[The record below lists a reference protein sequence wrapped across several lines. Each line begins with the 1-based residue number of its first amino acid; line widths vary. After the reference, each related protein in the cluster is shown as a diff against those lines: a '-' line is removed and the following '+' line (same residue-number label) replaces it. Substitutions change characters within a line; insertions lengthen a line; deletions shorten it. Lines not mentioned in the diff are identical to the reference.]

1 MLGLKLLYPPPQ
13 LVLVKTVKVEGF
25 VAALREAETIGELFK
40 ILQEKGAPVLEL
52 DGQKFLIVVE
62 GDFEGRPFWTEINSE
77 KANQALGDAML
88 NSSSFPFKCKKP
100 YTGGNVIFVNFD
112 DIEVEKFLV
121 AYRDPDYG
129 IFYLVENGEAKEI
142 TKEEYEKL
150 LPEMPEFKI
159 KGMSEEQMDM
169 MGAFFG

>member
-1 MLGLKLLYPPPQ
+1 
-13 LVLVKTVKVEGF
+13 
-25 VAALREAETIGELFK
+25 
-40 ILQEKGAPVLEL
+40 
-52 DGQKFLIVVE
+52 
-62 GDFEGRPFWTEINSE
+62 
-77 KANQALGDAML
+77 ML
-88 NSSSFPFKCKKP
+88 NSSSFPPFKCKKP
-100 YTGGNVIFVNFD
+100 YTGGNVIFVNFE

-121 AYRDPDYG
+121 AYRDPPDYG

>member
-1 MLGLKLLYPPPQ
+1 
-13 LVLVKTVKVEGF
+13 
-25 VAALREAETIGELFK
+25 
-40 ILQEKGAPVLEL
+40 
-52 DGQKFLIVVE
+52 
-62 GDFEGRPFWTEINSE
+62 
-77 KANQALGDAML
+77 ML

-150 LPEMPEFKI
+150 LPEMPDFKV

>member
-1 MLGLKLLYPPPQ
+1 M
-13 LVLVKTVKVEGF
+13 KVEGF
-25 VAALREAETIGELFK
+25 VASLRNAETIGELFK
-40 ILQEKGAPVLEL
+40 ILQKKGPIVEL

-62 GDFEGRPFWTEINSE
+62 GDFEGRKFWTEINGE

-88 NSSSFPFKCKKP
+88 NSSSFPFKCKRP

-112 DIEVEKFLV
+112 DIETDKFLV

-142 TKEEYEKL
+142 TEEEYEDLKGK
-150 LPEMPEFKI
+150 MPEFKVRS
-159 KGMSEEQMDM
+159 MSDEQLEG